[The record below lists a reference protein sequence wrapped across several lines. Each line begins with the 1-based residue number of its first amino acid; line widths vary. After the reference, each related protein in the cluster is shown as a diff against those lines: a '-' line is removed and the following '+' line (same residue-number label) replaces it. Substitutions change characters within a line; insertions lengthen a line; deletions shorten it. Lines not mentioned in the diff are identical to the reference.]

1 MNLKNRKTLDKS
13 FNTIAYSVIVLMCIA
28 ISAFLIPIIVQ
39 GVGAFIFNATIEHEK
54 FLNENLAYKFSD
66 LNDSKKKSDAV
77 RSVLYDKMNAIENPS
92 KVKEYEDLLEKI
104 LKSNLSNLEN
114 NYSEIL
120 QIFDEENFQERL
132 LKLKNFCG
140 NFSLNYEKEFLL
152 FIADIKNNGAQF
164 ALNTAINVHDEKI
177 ASIIKEEIE
186 NLLELKKLSFNQK
199 SSLRRNLSEA
209 IKNKILEQHEILE
222 NETKAYLTLKIGI
235 RELLGPA
242 TLVEKENFKLMR
254 QKYGQTR
261 FNLAKNTLKNSIL
274 KLVISAK
281 DADSREISLVV
292 DSKEYFSDDTNIL
305 EIINF
310 TEENLEK
317 MLLPHWTVYW
327 GFFFDE
333 PFDANIFGGIWPM
346 ILGTFYLTFGAMLI
360 ASPLGIIAAIYFSEY
375 AKRGILISFLR
386 MCVGTLAGVPSIVF
400 GLFGLAFIINTC
412 KISEG
417 KSVLAGAITLAL
429 LILPTIIRACEESLK
444 RVPNTYREASLG
456 LGAGKWKCITSVV
469 LPAAIPG
476 MLTGMIISMGRAAGE
491 TAPIIFTAATSTGGA
506 LAIWKIFNQPTPALP
521 WNIYNICAEHE
532 LADKVLHV
540 QYGMVFAL
548 IAIVISLNLVA
559 IIIRAKLQKKFKV

>member
-13 FNTIAYSVIVLMCIA
+13 FNTIAYSVIVLMCVA

-54 FLNENLAYKFSD
+54 FLSENLSYKFSD
-66 LNDSKKKSDAV
+66 LNDSKQKSDAV
-77 RSVLYDKMNAIENPS
+77 RCVLYDKINAIESPD
-92 KVKEYEDLLEKI
+92 KAKEYTILLEVI
-104 LKSNLSNLEN
+104 LKNNLSNLKN
-114 NYSEIL
+114 NSSEVL
-120 QIFDEENFQERL
+120 KIFEEENFQTRL
-132 LKLKNFCG
+132 EQLKNFCEK
-140 NFSLNYEKEFLL
+140 FSLGYEKEFLL
-152 FIADIKNNGAQF
+152 FVDDIKNNGAQF
-164 ALNTAINVHDEKI
+164 ALNTAINEHEE
-177 ASIIKEEIE
+177 SIVPAIKAEIE
-186 NLLELKKLSFNQK
+186 NVLEFKKLSFNQK

-209 IKNKILEQHEILE
+209 IKNKVSEQSEILE
-222 NETKAYLTLKIGI
+222 NENNAYLALKIGI
-235 RELLGPA
+235 RELLGPQ
-242 TLVEKENFKLMR
+242 TLAEKENFKLMR

-261 FNLAKNTLKNSIL
+261 FNLAKDTLKNSIL
-274 KLVISAK
+274 KLSISTRDVEGK
-281 DADSREISLVV
+281 EISLIVN
-292 DSKEYFSDDTNIL
+292 SKEFFNDDENIL
-305 EIINF
+305 DIINF
-310 TEENLEK
+310 TEANLEK
-317 MLLPHWTVYW
+317 MLLPHWVVYW

-333 PFDANIFGGIWPM
+333 PFDANIFGGIFPM

-456 LGAGKWKCITSVV
+456 LGAGKWKCIISVI
-469 LPAAIPG
+469 LPAALPG

-506 LAIWKIFNQPTPALP
+506 LAIWKVFNQPTPALP

-548 IAIVISLNLVA
+548 IAIVLSLNLVA
-559 IIIRAKLQKKFKV
+559 IIIRSKLQKKFKV